1 MKEFKDRVAVV
12 TGAASGIGYSM
23 VERFA
28 QEGMKVVLADI
39 EETALNKAV
48 ATLKEQGVA
57 AMGMVVDVS
66 KPKDIEDLAQKTLT
80 TFGSVDILCNNAG
93 VSGDIAL
100 SWRQPIESWQWVLG
114 VNLWSVIYGLQT
126 FVPIML
132 AQNTEGHIINTAS
145 MAGLLS
151 LPMGSVY
158 HATKHAVVTVS
169 ESLYYEL
176 QMLGAKIKVSVLCPG
191 FVKTKIGESA
201 RNRPTQLE
209 HKQEVLA
216 VEEMWTKAVMGL
228 IEHGTS
234 ATDLANQVMAAIQNE
249 RSYILTHP
257 DLIPSVRKRAENIA
271 TGTNPTLDLPSNI
284 EMP

>member
-39 EETALNKAV
+39 EEAALNKAV
-48 ATLKEQGVA
+48 TTLKEKGVN
-57 AMGMVVDVS
+57 AMGAVVDVS
-66 KPKDIEDLAQKTLT
+66 NPKDIQDLAQKTLT
-80 TFGSVDILCNNAG
+80 AFGSVDILCNNAG
-93 VSGDIAL
+93 VSGDVAL
-100 SWRQPIESWQWVLG
+100 SWRQPVESWQWVLG
-114 VNLWSVIYGLQT
+114 VNLWSVVYGLQT

-132 AQNTEGHIINTAS
+132 EQNTEGHIINTAS

-158 HATKHAVVTVS
+158 HATKHAVVTIS

-176 QMLGAKIKVSVLCPG
+176 QLLGAKIKVSVLCPG

-201 RNRPTQLE
+201 RNRPAQLE
-209 HKQEVLA
+209 NKQELLA
-216 VEEMWTKAVMGL
+216 VEEMWTQAVMGL
-228 IEHGTS
+228 IAHGTS
-234 ATDLANQVMAAIQNE
+234 ATDLANQVMTAVQNE
-249 RSYILTHP
+249 QFYILTHP
-257 DLIPSVRKRAENIA
+257 DLIPGVRKRMENIVN
-271 TGTNPTLDLPSNI
+271 GTNPTLDLPSNI
-284 EMP
+284 ELP

>member
-39 EETALNKAV
+39 EEAALNKAV
-48 ATLKEQGVA
+48 TTLKEKGVN
-57 AMGMVVDVS
+57 AMGTVVDVS
-66 KPKDIEDLAQKTLT
+66 NPKDIQDLAQKTLT
-80 TFGSVDILCNNAG
+80 AFGSVDILCNNAG
-93 VSGDIAL
+93 VSGDVAL
-100 SWRQPIESWQWVLG
+100 SWRQPVESWQWVLG
-114 VNLWSVIYGLQT
+114 VNLWSVVYGLQT

-132 AQNTEGHIINTAS
+132 EQNTEGHIINTAS

-158 HATKHAVVTVS
+158 HATKHAVVTIS

-176 QMLGAKIKVSVLCPG
+176 QLLGAKIKVSVLCPG

-201 RNRPTQLE
+201 RNRPAQLE
-209 HKQEVLA
+209 NKQELLA
-216 VEEMWTKAVMGL
+216 VEEMWTQAVMGL
-228 IEHGTS
+228 IAHGTS
-234 ATDLANQVMAAIQNE
+234 ATDLANQVMTAVQNE
-249 RSYILTHP
+249 QFYILTHP
-257 DLIPSVRKRAENIA
+257 DLIPGVRKRMENIVN
-271 TGTNPTLDLPSNI
+271 GTNPTLDLPSNI
-284 EMP
+284 ELP